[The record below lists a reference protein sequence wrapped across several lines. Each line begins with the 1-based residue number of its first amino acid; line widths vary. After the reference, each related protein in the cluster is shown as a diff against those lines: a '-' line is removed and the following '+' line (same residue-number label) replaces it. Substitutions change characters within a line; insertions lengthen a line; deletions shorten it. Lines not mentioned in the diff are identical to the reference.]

1 MSPNILAV
9 GFIIGLFTL
18 LLAGIPIGAVILGLA
33 AIGILV
39 ASNADPGTVLAT
51 AFLTQMTNWGLTAL
65 PLFVLMGELLGRSGI
80 ATRLFNS
87 FSVILTGMP
96 GGLVQV
102 NIFACGLFSALSGSS
117 TATVAAISRLS
128 FGQLKRRGYRVGDI
142 TGSIAGAG
150 TLGIL
155 IPPSVAFILYG
166 FTFNA
171 SISELFLA
179 GVLPGFL
186 MLALFC
192 IYVAFT
198 AKVPEQPSAA
208 AKVGISDRL
217 RALVDLLPIAALIV
231 LIFGAIYGGFA
242 TPTEAAVVG
251 VVGSLVLAASYRT
264 LTWECIRDS
273 FRGAVVF
280 NAAIAFVL
288 GASAALQVA
297 MAYTGVPRTIVSW
310 VQHAEFGVNGT
321 LLLIGLIL
329 IILGCFIDG
338 LSMIVLTGAVL
349 LPLVNA
355 LGIDLI
361 WFGVYVVILVEIG
374 LITPPIGF
382 NLFVLQK
389 ATGVQLPQLAA
400 SAFPYLFLL
409 LVGIAL
415 IWMFPGLATYLPD
428 RLL

>member
-1 MSPNILAV
+1 MSANLFAIS
-9 GFIIGLFTL
+9 FIIGLFSL
-18 LLAGIPIGAVILGLA
+18 LLAGIPIGAVILALS
-33 AIGILV
+33 AIGIFL
-39 ASNADPGTVLAT
+39 ASTADAGTVLGT
-51 AFLTQMTNWGLTAL
+51 AFLSQMTNWGLTAL
-65 PLFVLMGELLGRSGI
+65 PLFVLMGEILGRSGI
-80 ATRLFNS
+80 ATRLFSS
-87 FSVILTGMP
+87 FATLLTGMP

-117 TATVAAISRLS
+117 TATVASIARLS
-128 FGQLKRRGYRVGDI
+128 YRELRQRGYSTNSI

-155 IPPSVAFILYG
+155 IPPSVAFILFG

-171 SISELFLA
+171 SISKLFLA
-179 GVLPGFL
+179 GILPGL
-186 MLALFC
+186 MMVAIFC
-192 IYVAFT
+192 IYVALT
-198 AKVPEQPSAA
+198 TKVPAA
-208 AKVGISDRL
+208 TLGYEKVSIGDRV
-217 RALVDLLPIAALIV
+217 RAVGAMSPIIILIIA
-231 LIFGAIYGGFA
+231 IFGAIYGGFA
-242 TPTEAAVVG
+242 TPTEAAVIG
-251 VVGSLVLAASYRT
+251 VVGSAMLAASYRT
-264 LTWECIRDS
+264 LSWQVIKAS
-273 FRGAVVF
+273 LKGAVLF

-310 VQHAEFGVNGT
+310 VQYADLDATGT

-338 LSMIVLTGAVL
+338 LSMIVLTGAIL

-355 LGIDLI
+355 IGVDLI

-389 ATGVQLPQLAA
+389 VTGVQLPHVAM
-400 SAFPYLFLL
+400 SAFPYLLL
-409 LVGIAL
+409 LLLGVAL
-415 IWMFPGLATYLPD
+415 IWFFPGLATWLPS
-428 RLL
+428 LI